1 MAEEIPT
8 PLRPLA
14 TAGMD
19 FWVRIWEAAR
29 QWVSPTTDVEL
40 VMLVAEQVDE
50 RVSLRQRVIANND
63 PAERRALRDLEKQLV
78 SNLSLLGFTPTDR
91 SRLGLAEVK
100 AATKL
105 EQLRAARNGG

>member
-1 MAEEIPT
+1 
-8 PLRPLA
+8 
-14 TAGMD
+14 MD